1 MKKPQVDFEYVSE
14 LLAKFFK
21 QRSLQ
26 SAFKVIAA
34 QDITG
39 WEIWFQVEFA
49 RFLTEHESEPE
60 WSREYPFEF
69 DYRMERERAFLR
81 PDFIIRKK
89 HWAADRYLAL
99 EIKQHQQLGNCI
111 ANMISDLKKVAKIRK
126 SEIDL
131 RSYWALGI
139 FQTDDEIDLPE
150 LIESKMSGTALSY
163 YQSRTA
169 INHIP
174 GTIYSYSLF

>member
-14 LLAKFFK
+14 LLEMFFK
-21 QRSLQ
+21 RRRLQ

-34 QDITG
+34 QEITG

-49 RFLTEHESEPE
+49 RFLAEHESEPE
-60 WSREYPFEF
+60 WWREYPFAF
-69 DYRMERERAFLR
+69 DYRMEKERIFLR
-81 PDFIIRKK
+81 PDFVIRKK
-89 HWAADRYLAL
+89 HWATDRYLAL
-99 EIKQHQQLGNCI
+99 EIKQHLQLGNCI
-111 ANMISDLKKVAKIRK
+111 TNMISDLKKVAKIRK

-163 YQSRTA
+163 HESRTA
-169 INHIP
+169 ISYIP
-174 GTIYSYSLF
+174 GTVFSYALF

>member
-139 FQTDDEIDLPE
+139 FQTDDGIDLPE

-174 GTIYSYSLF
+174 GTIYSYALF